1 MEIRAFGNLIKLQ
14 KSRSLG
20 YLAAIL
26 SSILASLMHVAPKP
40 LLESNVDFI
49 INPITLACVIYLIN
63 GVFFTPFT
71 KNSTPVLRIGK
82 KNLIFLILIGCAEM
96 GGLIMYFFGLK
107 ETTAANAAILNSSE
121 IIFAMVI
128 AMIFLRE
135 RLKKAEWH
143 SFAIIMAGLF
153 VLPIGYDF
161 YSSGLTLSNLVFGD
175 FLVFFAGLFFAIDIN
190 ISKYVSDRLDSKQIT
205 QITSFV
211 AGTFALL
218 LILIFQIPFDIS
230 FSQIPGIV
238 LSGIFG
244 TGLSTLFF
252 VMALR
257 HIGAVRTTLIYST
270 SPVFG
275 IIFAFLILY
284 ENITTINIVST
295 ILVLI
300 GVYLLRKRLSKDN
313 S

>member
-1 MEIRAFGNLIKLQ
+1 METGVINSVRQFQ
-14 KSRSLG
+14 KSRYLG
-20 YLAAIL
+20 YTAAIL
-26 SSILASLMHVAPKP
+26 SAVLASLMHVAPKP
-40 LLESNVDFI
+40 LLESNADII
-49 INPITLACVIYLIN
+49 INPITLACIIYLIN

-71 KNSTPVLRIGK
+71 KNSTPVLRIGR
-82 KNLIFLILIGCAEM
+82 KNLIFLVLIGCAEM
-96 GGLIMYFFGLK
+96 GGLVMYFFGLK

-128 AMIFLRE
+128 AMTFLRE

-143 SFAIIMAGLF
+143 SFAIIMTGLF
-153 VLPIGYDF
+153 ILPIGFDF
-161 YSSGLTLSNLVFGD
+161 YSSGLTLNNLVFGD

-218 LILIFQIPFDIS
+218 LIIIFQIPFDIS

-238 LSGIFG
+238 VSGIFG

-257 HIGAVRTTLIYST
+257 YIGAVRTTLIYST
-270 SPVFG
+270 SPIFG
-275 IIFAFLILY
+275 VIFAFLILY
-284 ENITTINIVST
+284 ENITMINIAST
-295 ILVLI
+295 VLVLI
-300 GVYLLRKRLSKDN
+300 GVYLLRNKLSKDA